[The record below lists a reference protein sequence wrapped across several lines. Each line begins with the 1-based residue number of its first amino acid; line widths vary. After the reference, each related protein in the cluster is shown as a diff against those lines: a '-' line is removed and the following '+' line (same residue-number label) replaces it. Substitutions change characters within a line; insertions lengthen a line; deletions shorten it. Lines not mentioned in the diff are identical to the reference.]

1 MKKNSWPLLI
11 AVPLIL
17 SGFTHLWNPIGF
29 PDVFYDEGIY
39 MRRTMHVLEGLG
51 VQERSF
57 YDHPYFGQLFL
68 AGSLSIIGYPGS
80 INPTTDVHS
89 IEMLYLIPRVL
100 MGILAVADTFLIF
113 KISER
118 AYNRN
123 VAFFGAILF
132 AVMPITW
139 LIRRIL
145 LDSILLPFL
154 LLSILLA
161 IYSKDSKNKQIII
174 LLSGVCLGLVIFT
187 KIPMFAMIP
196 LVSFLVYK
204 NTKSLRTLGLWFIP
218 VILIPLIWPVQS
230 IASDQFDLWI
240 KDVLWQTDRENG
252 GFTKAVWYFS
262 MFDPVLLV
270 LGAAGVAFAAIKK
283 DWMILLWVI
292 PFLIFISI
300 IGYVQYFHWIPVLP
314 AFCIALPRFV
324 LAINEMSK
332 KKFPQTLSFIII
344 AGIAIFGL
352 ASTAL
357 LVTAHVSSQYEA
369 AAFVAQ
375 YVQNDYNDEDKI
387 RVISSPIYSWIFNY
401 IYHQPKVYADY
412 RDLFFC
418 PVQNEKVLLIYDDHF
433 KSNIA
438 SGEQL
443 QFVYDNTEPIKRFES
458 GVLDYDHAKYPF
470 GNLYV
475 NHEGSQIEIRVSSSE
490 IQTSV
495 ANTASDSLCLD
506 SFD

>member
-1 MKKNSWPLLI
+1 MKKNSWLFFL

-29 PDVFYDEGIY
+29 PDIFYDEGIY
-39 MRRTMHVLEGLG
+39 MRRTIHVLDGLG

-68 AGSLSIIGYPGS
+68 AGSLSLIGYPDS
-80 INPTTDVHS
+80 INPAADVHS
-89 IEMLYLIPRVL
+89 IEMFYLIPRVL
-100 MGILAVADTFLIF
+100 IGILAVADTFLIY
-113 KISER
+113 KIAEL
-118 AYNRN
+118 AHNRN
-123 VAFFGAILF
+123 VAFFGAVLF

-139 LIRRIL
+139 LMRRIL

-161 IYSKDSKNKQIII
+161 IYSKDSKNKQIMIF
-174 LLSGVCLGLVIFT
+174 LSGICLGLVIFT

-196 LVSFLVYK
+196 LVGFLVYK
-204 NTKSLRTLGLWFIP
+204 NTKNLKTIGLWFIP
-218 VILIPLIWPVQS
+218 VILIPLIWPAQS
-230 IASDQFDLWI
+230 IASENFDLWI
-240 KDVLWQTDRENG
+240 KDMLWQTGRENG

-262 MFDPVLLV
+262 MFDPVLLI
-270 LGAAGVAFAAIKK
+270 LGVAGVVFAAIKK

-292 PFLIFISI
+292 PFLIFMSI
-300 IGYVQYFHWIPVLP
+300 IGYVQYFHWIPLLP
-314 AFCIALPRFV
+314 AFCIALSRFV
-324 LAINEMSK
+324 LGINEVSK
-332 KKFPQTLSFIII
+332 KKISQIFYFIII
-344 AGIAIFGL
+344 SGIAVFGL
-352 ASTAL
+352 VSTTL
-357 LVTAHVSSQYEA
+357 LITTNVSSQYEA
-369 AAFVAQ
+369 AAFVVQ
-375 YVQNDYNDEDKI
+375 YVQNNNNEEI
-387 RVISSPIYSWIFNY
+387 RVISSPVYSWIFNY

-418 PVQNEKVLLIYDDHF
+418 PIQNEKVLLIYDDHF
-433 KSNIA
+433 KSNIG

-443 QFVYDNTEPIKRFES
+443 QFVYDNTEPIKSFES

-475 NHEGSQIEIRVSSSE
+475 NHEGSQIEIRVSNSE

-495 ANTASDSLCLD
+495 ANTASSMCLD
-506 SFD
+506 SFR